1 MSDAASIALITA
13 LSTLAGAGI
22 TSWLSL
28 LTNRHQFR
36 HQERLTN
43 NERDEARRD
52 QYRTTRKEA
61 YVQFINQAVRTAQAI
76 GATVKPEARVSEE
89 AYLNAAAQA
98 DERLAEL
105 WPLLALV
112 TIEGPAQV
120 ADLAD
125 QAANALM
132 AERAKAGKFHR
143 HPDSKEEL
151 IAASRARWQA
161 QRDFARAAR
170 DTVAIPAQPGESEL
184 LARPHS
190 PELTAP
196 AQPLRDL
203 G

>member
-43 NERDEARRD
+43 KERDEARRD

-61 YVQFINQAVRTAQAI
+61 YVQFINQAVRTAHAI
-76 GATVKPEARVSEE
+76 GAMVKPEARVSEE
-89 AYLNAAAQA
+89 TYLNAATQA

-112 TIEGPAQV
+112 TIEGPAEV

-132 AERAKAGKFHR
+132 AEGAKAGKFHR

-184 LARPHS
+184 LAPPHS
-190 PELTAP
+190 PELA
-196 AQPLRDL
+196 A
-203 G
+203 